1 MGEPDVTRWPDLDD
15 LWEALIEC
23 HNDVPALLR
32 LIADRVMEALGDGCV
47 ITTVTLDGTALRPA
61 AIRHREP
68 RVESAMQ
75 AVLSDQVTALGEGIA
90 GTVAAD
96 RRSMLLNDLPRETLT
111 ATTPPQFLPFVR
123 DHPMRALL
131 IVPLVASGEL
141 VGTLGAMRTESD
153 EPYTLYDLHLLEA
166 LGERAAL
173 AMADAVA
180 GPRSIGGADYEAI
193 YRHNRDG
200 VLLTTPDGHILAANP
215 AACALLGRTERD
227 IVRGGR
233 EAVLVP
239 TDPRLASALAERAAA
254 GHARAE
260 LTMRRGDGTT
270 FEADVTSTI
279 FTTPDR
285 KVRAVVI
292 FRDMSEEVAAREAA
306 LARFVELEQAADR
319 DPLTGLWNRR
329 GFGVAAE
336 QALASADRDGHL
348 AQILFIDL
356 DGLKALN
363 DAEGHAAGDAAI
375 LALARAIGASI
386 RDADVACRLGG
397 DEFLVLLVDASSQD
411 VTRVIDRVRAEL
423 ASEPA
428 DAKTLSFSTGSAER
442 PPHLDLRLDELIE
455 AADRDMYQQKVL
467 HRLRRHA

>member
-1 MGEPDVTRWPDLDD
+1 
-15 LWEALIEC
+15 
-23 HNDVPALLR
+23 
-32 LIADRVMEALGDGCV
+32 
-47 ITTVTLDGTALRPA
+47 
-61 AIRHREP
+61 
-68 RVESAMQ
+68 
-75 AVLSDQVTALGEGIA
+75 
-90 GTVAAD
+90 
-96 RRSMLLNDLPRETLT
+96 
-111 ATTPPQFLPFVR
+111 
-123 DHPMRALL
+123 
-131 IVPLVASGEL
+131 
-141 VGTLGAMRTESD
+141 MRTESD
-153 EPYTLYDLHLLEA
+153 EPYTLHDLHLLEA

-200 VLLTTPDGHILAANP
+200 VLLTTPDGHILSANP

-411 VTRVIDRVRAEL
+411 VTRVIDRVLAEL